1 MYIFTIRQWSGK
13 GNAFNRVCQ
22 SFCPWSFPPYRA
34 MCRLPLHWTCS
45 NLLRLDLTVQGPPPG
60 HVQICSL
67 CSSHCQKGGRLAFD
81 RNVFLFY
88 LTFTRMYFWRK
99 LPEITEVTSASKSIT
114 VSGLWADKTVLSIWT
129 TILYLH
135 PDTERGALWSTCPGF
150 R

>member
-1 MYIFTIRQWSGK
+1 MYIFTVRQWSGK
-13 GNAFNRVCQ
+13 GNAFSRVCQ
-22 SFCPWSFPPYRA
+22 SFCPWGFPTIQGNVQPPSTGHVQTYK
-34 MCRLPLHWTCS
+34 
-45 NLLRLDLTVQGPPPG
+45 LTVQGPPSG

-99 LPEITEVTSASKSIT
+99 LPEITEVTSAGKSIT